1 MDIKVFSIEDHISKI
16 ADWFSFTFF
25 VILSFTCLMVTFNVY
40 CFLAMACVSLFSL
53 PKMWLKSEFKW
64 RFIFFLLAGV
74 FFIALFV
81 QFSAYA
87 YIPVVAIPLTLS
99 TLLFVDDIK
108 WIFSRYIISLDLLF
122 PAIFLTVIV
131 LLAGFG
137 FTQLREHLIGIA
149 GTFIMLFMLRH
160 VCAAMNRTTLL
171 EVLLRFKD
179 IKKPADF
186 IEEILKKSDRTSE
199 EEIEFVRFRFN
210 EFLNYIE
217 RGEYEQAYVTLATG
231 TLEFLR
237 VWDEKKNKEVWAWE
251 SEKCKHDDLRGAIVH
266 STPKD
271 KEKAKIKE
279 DLLKDLKMKRKI
291 LKHFRRDPFTPIRD
305 LLEAVAKKYL

>member
-1 MDIKVFSIEDHISKI
+1 MDIRVFSIEDHISKI

-40 CFLAMACVSLFSL
+40 CSLAMACVSLFSL
-53 PKMWLKSEFKW
+53 PKMWFKSEFKW

-149 GTFIMLFMLRH
+149 GTFIMLFMLRY

-199 EEIEFVRFRFN
+199 E
-210 EFLNYIE
+210 
-217 RGEYEQAYVTLATG
+217 
-231 TLEFLR
+231 
-237 VWDEKKNKEVWAWE
+237 
-251 SEKCKHDDLRGAIVH
+251 
-266 STPKD
+266 
-271 KEKAKIKE
+271 
-279 DLLKDLKMKRKI
+279 
-291 LKHFRRDPFTPIRD
+291 
-305 LLEAVAKKYL
+305 